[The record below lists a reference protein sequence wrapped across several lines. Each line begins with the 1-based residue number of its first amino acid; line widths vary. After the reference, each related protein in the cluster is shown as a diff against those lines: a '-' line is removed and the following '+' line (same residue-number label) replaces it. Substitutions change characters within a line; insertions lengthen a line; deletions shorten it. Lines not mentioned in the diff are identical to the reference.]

1 MPYKLDCSDDEHC
14 YVINS
19 ETGEKKNKE
28 PMPRSRAQRYM
39 NKLYSV
45 MGVKEADKL
54 RKKK

>member
-28 PMPRSRAQRYM
+28 PMPRAKARRYM

-45 MGVKEADKL
+45 MSVKEADKL
-54 RKKK
+54 RKK